1 MKSYVWKRL
10 GVLAAVGVI
19 AACLSSANSKR
30 PSDNGGPVHQL
41 NEGYSLL
48 YQLMS
53 DESDVSKM
61 LIIKH
66 ADEPVAGAVKE
77 ISAACRAAKSRM
89 DDFPKADVRIEFNV
103 PDLPSVEQESRDLDS
118 SIEEK
123 ELLFSSGKTFE
134 VRLIYSQAQAMEYG
148 EVLCKALAAREDDAG
163 RKAFVTDLA
172 KQCADF
178 RDRLLELLAVKS

>member
-1 MKSYVWKRL
+1 MKKILWKRL
-10 GVLAAVGVI
+10 GALAVVGAIVG
-19 AACLSSANSKR
+19 CLCSANPKR
-30 PSDNGGPVHQL
+30 PPDNGGAIRQL

-48 YQLMS
+48 HQLMS

-77 ISAACRAAKSRM
+77 ISGACKSAISRM
-89 DDFPKADVRIEFNV
+89 DDFPKADARIEFDV
-103 PDLPSVEQESRDLDS
+103 PDLPRVEQESRDLDS
-118 SIEEK
+118 SLEEK
-123 ELLFSSGKTFE
+123 ELLFSGGKTFE
-134 VRLIYSQAQAMEYG
+134 LRLIYAQAQAMEYG
-148 EVLCKALAAREDDAG
+148 EVLCQALAARENDAG

-178 RDRLLELLAVKS
+178 RDRLLGYLAVKS

>member
-1 MKSYVWKRL
+1 M
-10 GVLAAVGVI
+10 AAVAAI
-19 AACLSSANSKR
+19 AVCLCSANPK
-30 PSDNGGPVHQL
+30 PSSHNGGLIREL

-48 YQLMS
+48 HQLMS

-66 ADEPVAGAVKE
+66 ADEPVAGVVKE
-77 ISAACRAAKSRM
+77 ISGACQAAKTSM
-89 DDFPKADVRIEFNV
+89 DGFPKTDVRIEFDV
-103 PDLPSVEQESRDLDS
+103 PDLPRIEQESRDLDS

-134 VRLIYSQAQAMEYG
+134 MRLIYSQAQAMEYG

-163 RKAFVTDLA
+163 RKAFVTDLS

-178 RDRLLELLAVKS
+178 RDRLLGLLAVKS

>member
-1 MKSYVWKRL
+1 MKRNIWRRL
-10 GVLAAVGVI
+10 GALAVLGAFAG
-19 AACLSSANSKR
+19 CLCSASPKR
-30 PSDNGGPVHQL
+30 APGNAGPIHQL

-48 YQLMS
+48 HQLMS

-61 LIIKH
+61 LFIKH

-77 ISAACRAAKSRM
+77 ISGACKTAKSRM
-89 DDFPKADVRIEFNV
+89 DDFPKTDARIEFDV
-103 PDLPSVEQESRDLDS
+103 PDLPRVEQESRDLDS

-134 VRLIYSQAQAMEYG
+134 LRLIYSQAQAMEYG

-172 KQCADF
+172 QQCADF
-178 RDRLLELLAVKS
+178 RDRLLGLLAVKS